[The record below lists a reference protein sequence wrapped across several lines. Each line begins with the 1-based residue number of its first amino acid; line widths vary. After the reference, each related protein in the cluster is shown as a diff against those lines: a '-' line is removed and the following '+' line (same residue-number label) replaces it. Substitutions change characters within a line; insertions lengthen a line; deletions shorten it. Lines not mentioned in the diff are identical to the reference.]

1 MKKLKKNRRL
11 HFALWGRGQDK
22 EFEEK
27 KRLVAKKKEKH
38 IDLGSKMI
46 SKMML
51 YMNPERKNEI
61 LGEKLLQQFKDTN
74 KNKKKNKIMSGI
86 LNIS

>member
-1 MKKLKKNRRL
+1 
-11 HFALWGRGQDK
+11 
-22 EFEEK
+22 
-27 KRLVAKKKEKH
+27 
-38 IDLGSKMI
+38 MI

-74 KNKKKNKIMSGI
+74 KSKKKNKIMSGI